1 MLASHPTR
9 DSLGWT
15 EVENPVDNH
24 TRIRTYTYTQ
34 KEREGDK
41 GGEAEGRL
49 KRERRIRGEKERGGF
64 IPCGC
69 TGPLPRWQNRSDKG
83 WKAGISYGCHR
94 DTDESLRPCSES
106 ARSHLYT
113 PLSLSLALSP
123 IFLFVCF
130 TRIYTRYSSCSLSVS
145 VGRIVEQQAYMYI
158 FQQARCATWNYAG
171 SSNEIRIGGGGE
183 IYIYIYSGGDAKLFR
198 RTTGRK
204 KSSRGYNSLKELRV
218 ILYGERD
225 PLWSISDSISVPW
238 EGDEIINPSYA
249 YLCLFFFKFEEIL
262 REKE

>member
-1 MLASHPTR
+1 MAKRR
-9 DSLGWT
+9 DDW
-15 EVENPVDNH
+15 
-24 TRIRTYTYTQ
+24 
-34 KEREGDK
+34 K
-41 GGEAEGRL
+41 GRGGSEAR
-49 KRERRIRGEKERGGF
+49 KRGEGF

-130 TRIYTRYSSCSLSVS
+130 ARIYTRYSSCSLSVS

-183 IYIYIYSGGDAKLFR
+183 IYIYIYIVEVTQSCSDGQRG
-198 RTTGRK
+198 GRK
-204 KSSRGYNSLKELRV
+204 ARV
-218 ILYGERD
+218 
-225 PLWSISDSISVPW
+225 V
-238 EGDEIINPSYA
+238 II
-249 YLCLFFFKFEEIL
+249 
-262 REKE
+262 R

>member
-1 MLASHPTR
+1 MAKRR
-9 DSLGWT
+9 DDW
-15 EVENPVDNH
+15 
-24 TRIRTYTYTQ
+24 
-34 KEREGDK
+34 K
-41 GGEAEGRL
+41 GRGGSEAR
-49 KRERRIRGEKERGGF
+49 KRGEGF

-183 IYIYIYSGGDAKLFR
+183 IYIYIYIVEVTQSCSDGQRG
-198 RTTGRK
+198 GRK
-204 KSSRGYNSLKELRV
+204 ARV
-218 ILYGERD
+218 
-225 PLWSISDSISVPW
+225 V
-238 EGDEIINPSYA
+238 II
-249 YLCLFFFKFEEIL
+249 
-262 REKE
+262 R

>member
-24 TRIRTYTYTQ
+24 TRIHTYIYIHT
-34 KEREGDK
+34 EREGRRQRWRSGGTIEK
-41 GGEAEGRL
+41 GEEDQRREREGRVL
-49 KRERRIRGEKERGGF
+49 FRAGARDLFHGDK
-64 IPCGC
+64 
-69 TGPLPRWQNRSDKG
+69 TGRTRG

-130 TRIYTRYSSCSLSVS
+130 ARIYTRYSSCSLSVS

-183 IYIYIYSGGDAKLFR
+183 IYIYIYIVEVTQSCSDGQRG
-198 RTTGRK
+198 GRK
-204 KSSRGYNSLKELRV
+204 ARV
-218 ILYGERD
+218 
-225 PLWSISDSISVPW
+225 V
-238 EGDEIINPSYA
+238 II
-249 YLCLFFFKFEEIL
+249 
-262 REKE
+262 R